1 MNGILEQFNEEGLL
15 EILGQNRI
23 DNALE
28 KALLVCE
35 RYNETKDKA
44 SARLDY
50 ALKLDMSEEQ
60 KMAIDK
66 VISAYN
72 LCASE
77 YGRAAYFQGLHDG
90 IRLVNEIRE
99 IFVANK

>member
-1 MNGILEQFNEEGLL
+1 MNSIQEQLNEEKLL
-15 EILGQNRI
+15 EILGQSRI

-28 KALLVCE
+28 KVLLVCE
-35 RYNETKDKA
+35 RYKETKDKA

-77 YGRAAYFQGLHDG
+77 YGRGAYFQGLHDG

-99 IFVANK
+99 ISVANK